1 MRLRLVAKAFM
12 DQTVAV
18 SIFFLA
24 GAVLAG
30 IAVLA
35 LSKAAGSQKG
45 RERLEDVLRAEISQ
59 LKTELNTALL
69 AERAERGSALK
80 NFGDSLFNQVS
91 GMASLTGGNL
101 ETMIGQIAA
110 FSHETRFELE
120 NTRKQVDSTLTSMRE
135 ESQARLDAI
144 TTLVSEKLHETLE
157 KRLGASFH
165 LVNEQ
170 LERVHHG
177 LGEMR
182 TLAGSVTALERTL
195 TNVKTRGTWGEFSL
209 GAILE
214 QTMAPGLYEKNAATR
229 PNSQNRV
236 DYAIRLPGLGGENGA
251 PVWLPI
257 DAKFPLE
264 DIQRLEDARD
274 KGDAPAAAAALKAI
288 ETRIKLEAK
297 SIREKYVEPPH
308 TTDFAIM
315 FLPTEGLYAEVA
327 RRPGLLDILQRES
340 RVVVAG
346 PVTLSALLNSLQM
359 GFKTLA
365 IERRAGEVWVVVESL
380 RSEFAKFGDILV
392 RARKK
397 LEEANATMDEMETR
411 TRQINRK
418 LTRAINAPGP
428 EETAHVEGEL

>member
-1 MRLRLVAKAFM
+1 M

-45 RERLEDVLRAEISQ
+45 RERLEDVVRAEISR
-59 LKTELNTALL
+59 LKSDLNGALL
-69 AERAERGSALK
+69 AERAERGDALK
-80 NFGDSLFNQVS
+80 NLGDSLFNQVS

-101 ETMIGQIAA
+101 ETMIGQISA
-110 FSHETRFELE
+110 FSRETRAELE
-120 NTRKQVDSTLTSMRE
+120 NTRRQVESTLTSMRE

-144 TTLVSEKLHETLE
+144 NTLVSEKLHDTLE

-165 LVNEQ
+165 IVNEQ

-177 LGEMR
+177 LGEMKI
-182 TLAGSVTALERTL
+182 LAGSVTALERTL
-195 TNVKTRGTWGEFSL
+195 SNVKTRGTWGEFSL

-229 PNSQNRV
+229 PMSQNRV
-236 DYAIRLPGLGGENGA
+236 DYAIRLPGAGGENGT

-264 DIQRLEDARD
+264 DIQRLEDARE
-274 KGDAPAAAAALKAI
+274 KGDAQAAAAALKSI
-288 ETRIKLEAK
+288 EARIRAEAK
-297 SIREKYVEPPH
+297 SIREKYVEPPY

-315 FLPTEGLYAEVA
+315 FLPTEGLYAEVV
-327 RRPGLLDILQRES
+327 RRPGLLDYLQRES

-365 IERRAGEVWVVVESL
+365 IERRAGEVWDVVESL
-380 RSEFAKFGDILV
+380 RTEFAKFGDIMV

-397 LEEANATMDEMETR
+397 LEEAGATMDEMETR

-418 LTRAINAPGP
+418 LNRAQLTQDSENPGAAEDGKEP
-428 EETAHVEGEL
+428 LC

>member
-1 MRLRLVAKAFM
+1 M

-35 LSKAAGSQKG
+35 LSKTAGNQKA
-45 RERLEDVLRAEISQ
+45 RERLEDIVRAEISR
-59 LKTELNTALL
+59 LKNDLNGAFL
-69 AERAERGSALK
+69 AERVERADSLK
-80 NFGDSLFNQVS
+80 NLGDSLFNQVS
-91 GMASLTGGNL
+91 GMASLTAGNL
-101 ETMIGQIAA
+101 ETMIGQISA
-110 FSHETRFELE
+110 FSRETRGELE
-120 NTRKQVDSTLTSMRE
+120 NTRKQVESTLASMRD
-135 ESQARLDAI
+135 ESRGRLDAI
-144 TTLVSEKLHETLE
+144 NTLVSEKLHDTLE

-195 TNVKTRGTWGEFSL
+195 SNVKTRGAWGEFSL

-214 QTMAPGLYEKNAATR
+214 QTLAPGLYEKNAATR
-229 PNSQNRV
+229 PASQNRV
-236 DYAIRLPGLGGENGA
+236 DYAIRLPGAGGENGA

-264 DIQRLEDARD
+264 DMQRLEEARE
-274 KGDAPAAAAALKAI
+274 KGDAPGSAAALKSI
-288 ETRIKLEAK
+288 ETRIKTEAR

-327 RRPGLLDILQRES
+327 RRPGLLDHLQRES
-340 RVVVAG
+340 RVVIAG

-365 IERRAGEVWVVVESL
+365 IERRAGEVWDVVESL
-380 RSEFAKFGDILV
+380 RAEFAKFGDILV

-418 LTRAINAPGP
+418 LNRAQLAQDMEDSCAG
-428 EETAHVEGEL
+428 EGAGERLF

>member
-1 MRLRLVAKAFM
+1 M
-12 DQTVAV
+12 
-18 SIFFLA
+18 
-24 GAVLAG
+24 AG

-35 LSKAAGSQKG
+35 LSKTAGNQKG
-45 RERLEDVLRAEISQ
+45 RERLEDVVRAEISR
-59 LKTELNTALL
+59 LKDDLNGALL
-69 AERAERGSALK
+69 AERVERGDALK
-80 NFGDSLFNQVS
+80 NLGDSLFNQVS
-91 GMASLTGGNL
+91 GMAALTGGNL
-101 ETMIGQIAA
+101 ETMIGQISA
-110 FSHETRFELE
+110 FSRETRGELE
-120 NTRKQVDSTLTSMRE
+120 NTRKQVESTLASMRE
-135 ESQARLDAI
+135 ESLGRLDAI
-144 TTLVSEKLHETLE
+144 NTLVTEKLHDTLE

-195 TNVKTRGTWGEFSL
+195 SNVKTRGTWGEYSL

-214 QTMAPGLYEKNAATR
+214 QTLAPGLYEKNAATR
-229 PNSQNRV
+229 PTSQNRV
-236 DYAIRLPGLGGENGA
+236 DYAIRLPGMGGENGA

-264 DIQRLEDARD
+264 DMQRLEDARE
-274 KGDAPAAAAALKAI
+274 KGDALASAAALKSI
-288 ETRIKLEAK
+288 ETRIKAEAR

-327 RRPGLLDILQRES
+327 RRPGLLDHLQRES
-340 RVVVAG
+340 RVVIAG

-365 IERRAGEVWVVVESL
+365 IERRAGEVWDVVESL
-380 RSEFAKFGDILV
+380 RTEFAKFGDILV

-397 LEEANATMDEMETR
+397 LEEAGATMDEMETR

-418 LTRAINAPGP
+418 LNRSQLTQDA
-428 EETAHVEGEL
+428 EGSGAGEGSKESLF